1 MQEARILASR
11 VEALEHF
18 VKQHDLQ
25 SDMQTATE
33 SPVMALHIT
42 SDILLTKANFS
53 NGKVG
58 IPSKVKV
65 NIALKNAA
73 PLVET
78 GKNGGQF
85 LVNSTVRLMGRS
97 KVAEKSRLEKSPVLD
112 GVARTE
118 QQVGLFVN

>member
-1 MQEARILASR
+1 
-11 VEALEHF
+11 
-18 VKQHDLQ
+18 
-25 SDMQTATE
+25 MQTATE

-58 IPSKVKV
+58 MPSKVKV

-78 GKNGGQF
+78 GKNGGKF
-85 LVNSTVRLMGRS
+85 LVNSTVRLMDRS

-118 QQVGLFVN
+118 QQVRLFVN